1 MTKKIQICVKEKH
14 KKEVRDFPIRKKL
27 MQGLRDMGN
36 LAGSNPIQN
45 LVQYISFKIHNF
57 ILKRPN

>member
-1 MTKKIQICVKEKH
+1 MSKKIQVCVKEKH

-36 LAGSNPIQN
+36 LAGSNPAQN
-45 LVQYISFKIHNF
+45 LVQYISFKTNNF

>member
-1 MTKKIQICVKEKH
+1 MTKKLQVCVKEKH
-14 KKEVRDFPIRKKL
+14 KKEVTDFPIRKKL
-27 MQGLRDMGN
+27 TQGLRDMGN

-45 LVQYISFKIHNF
+45 LVQYISFKINNF